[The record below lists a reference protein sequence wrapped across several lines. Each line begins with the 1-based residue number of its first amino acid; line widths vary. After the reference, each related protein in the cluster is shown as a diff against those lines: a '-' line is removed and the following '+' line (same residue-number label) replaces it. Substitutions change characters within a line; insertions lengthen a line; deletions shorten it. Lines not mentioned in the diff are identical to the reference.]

1 MTAPAT
7 ARLLEA
13 LRAGGDDARFVG
25 GCVRDSLLGRD
36 IHDIDIAT
44 DAVPERVV
52 ALLEA
57 ARIKAVP
64 TGIEHGT
71 VTAVVDGRG
80 FEITT
85 LRRDIATD
93 GRHATVAFGT
103 DWRVDAARRD
113 FTINAMSLSPD
124 GTLFDPFGGEA
135 DLAAGRLR
143 FVGEAARRIEED
155 FLRILRWFRFY
166 AHYGAPPPDA
176 EALDACRRYAHRLRD
191 LSGERIRHEMLR
203 LLAAPAPVE
212 SIELMQKTGVFA
224 ELFGHAGDVDRLAG
238 LCRIEP
244 RTHTPPDPLLRLA
257 ALLGRAAV
265 PDPLADRWRLSK
277 AERTRLA
284 GALRQSPALDRNA
297 SRHER
302 QALYYRA
309 GAGEIRDRVLLAWAE
324 TPETDAWR
332 PWLAELETYERPR
345 FPITGKDVA
354 ALGIEEGPRIGA
366 YLERIEAWWI
376 AEGFEADRTACL
388 ERLRNCLAP
397 S

>member
-1 MTAPAT
+1 MMTPAT

-103 DWRVDAARRD
+103 DWRADAARRD

-124 GTLFDPFGGEA
+124 GTLFDK
-135 DLAAGRLR
+135 LR
-143 FVGEAARRIEED
+143 APLIEEREQINEELAVGLGWHLIQRD
-155 FLRILRWFRFY
+155 ARETLVWHNGGTGGYSSFLGFY
-166 AHYGAPPPDA
+166 P
-176 EALDACRRYAHRLRD
+176 EA
-191 LSGERIRHEMLR
+191 GMGVV
-203 LLAAPAPVE
+203 LLTNTAN
-212 SIELMQKTGVFA
+212 T
-224 ELFGHAGDVDRLAG
+224 
-238 LCRIEP
+238 
-244 RTHTPPDPLLRLA
+244 
-257 ALLGRAAV
+257 AAV
-265 PDPLADRWRLSK
+265 D
-277 AERTRLA
+277 
-284 GALRQSPALDRNA
+284 GAAI
-297 SRHER
+297 
-302 QALYYRA
+302 
-309 GAGEIRDRVLLAWAE
+309 GLLTCATLTW
-324 TPETDAWR
+324 
-332 PWLAELETYERPR
+332 
-345 FPITGKDVA
+345 
-354 ALGIEEGPRIGA
+354 
-366 YLERIEAWWI
+366 
-376 AEGFEADRTACL
+376 
-388 ERLRNCLAP
+388 
-397 S
+397 